1 MASARVLHTL
11 FEQQRHQTPDAIALR
26 SDTET
31 LTYQQLDQR
40 ANAMASDLL
49 QRGVKPKDVVGI
61 YLNKSPNLIVSLLGV
76 LKTGACYLP
85 LDPYY
90 PHERLDYMVNHADAR
105 LVITDNAHALTLA
118 PSHREIVD
126 INQIDLSVQATPTLP
141 SVSEEQLCYVMYT
154 SGSTGTPKGVMV
166 SHRTVVNYL
175 AWMQSAF
182 VLQHDDVVLNQS
194 TFSFDVSVWEIF
206 WPLIA
211 GASCAV
217 ITEDAKYDPQ
227 LLAEFMHRH
236 QVTVAQF
243 VPTAL
248 RVIVDAEVLSRCTSL
263 CHIFSGG
270 EALDQTL
277 VNDLFLQYP
286 GKIHNLYGPTEA
298 TIFACHWLC
307 QPGAE
312 EKIAPIGKPIPH
324 AAAYVLDEAQQP
336 VDVGESGELYL
347 AGDILAK
354 GYLHAEK
361 LTQERFVDDPFSHQ
375 TGQKMYKTGDWV
387 KQRVDGVLEFIGRID
402 SQVKLRG
409 HRIELA
415 EIETHIQ
422 ALPQIN
428 HAAVILEKR
437 SENAAPSLSA
447 FYVLRH
453 QKHID
458 IQEIKA
464 HLAKTLP
471 FFMVPSHF
479 VALEKMPT
487 HPNGKIDKSKLCSC
501 VNN

>member
-31 LTYQQLDQR
+31 LTYRQLDQR
-40 ANAMASDLL
+40 ANAMANDLL
-49 QRGVKPKDVVGI
+49 LRGVKPKDVVGV

-90 PHERLDYMVNHADAR
+90 PHERLDYMVNHANAR
-105 LVITDNAHALTLA
+105 LVITDDEHALKLA
-118 PSHREIVD
+118 PGHREIVD
-126 INQIDLSVQATPTLP
+126 INQVDLTYQTTPTLP
-141 SVSEEQLCYVMYT
+141 TVSEEDLCYVMYT

-182 VLQHDDVVLNQS
+182 VLHDEDVVLNQS

-217 ITEDAKYDPQ
+217 ITEDAKYDPL
-227 LLAEFMHRH
+227 LLAEFMCRH
-236 QVTVAQF
+236 QVTVSQF

-248 RVIVDAEVLSRCTSL
+248 RVIVDAEVLPRCTSL

-277 VNDLFLQYP
+277 VNDLSLQYT

-298 TIFACHWLC
+298 TIFACHWHC
-307 QPGAE
+307 QPGAK

-354 GYLHAEK
+354 GYLNAEK

-375 TGQKMYKTGDWV
+375 VGQKMYKTGDWV
-387 KQRVDGVLEFIGRID
+387 KQRANGVLEFIGRID

-415 EIETHIQ
+415 EIETHLQ

-437 SENAAPSLSA
+437 PESAAPSLSA

-479 VALEKMPT
+479 IALEKMPT
-487 HPNGKIDKSKLCSC
+487 HPNGKIDKSKLSSR